1 MILCQ
6 EQHLTKISTLFQK
19 FGAEGMANGV
29 DEWGTGVLNTDFAP
43 LQMFTQSISIYHY
56 LSIYLPVYLIIRV
69 HFIFSDSWC
78 LSCPYS
84 RPFLGRNWGPFY
96 TKPLPLDDMDDPMA
110 QVEWLPLSSS
120 KRISK
125 PQRSGNISRL
135 WVSWRWIKL
144 SFFKSMNEAAEK
156 RLILFGKKWRS
167 CGSSRMIPRL
177 GCLGRLVLLQ
187 APGWRWRGR
196 SRDWGNKS
204 RPIFPACCVRVL
216 LGDKYGQGIGSFH

>member
-43 LQMFTQSISIYHY
+43 LQMFTQSISNY
-56 LSIYLPVYLIIRV
+56 LSTYLPVYLIVRV

-78 LSCPYS
+78 VSCPYS

-110 QVEWLPLSSS
+110 QVE
-120 KRISK
+120 
-125 PQRSGNISRL
+125 
-135 WVSWRWIKL
+135 
-144 SFFKSMNEAAEK
+144 
-156 RLILFGKKWRS
+156 
-167 CGSSRMIPRL
+167 
-177 GCLGRLVLLQ
+177 
-187 APGWRWRGR
+187 
-196 SRDWGNKS
+196 
-204 RPIFPACCVRVL
+204 
-216 LGDKYGQGIGSFH
+216 